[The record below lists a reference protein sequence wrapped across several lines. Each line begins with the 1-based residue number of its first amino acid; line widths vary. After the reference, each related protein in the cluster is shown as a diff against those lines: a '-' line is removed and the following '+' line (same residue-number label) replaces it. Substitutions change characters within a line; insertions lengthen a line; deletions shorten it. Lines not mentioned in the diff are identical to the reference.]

1 MKTPGYFILF
11 CTIFYSWLIAQ
22 NFSTDFRLT
31 ISSDKSLYIE
41 GESIWIKVEA
51 TNLSAESKDIF
62 NLTHDRIL
70 SGEFLDFTIKN
81 SKGEIIA
88 YGREGADDCPRIILK
103 ANDTIYNYFDLL
115 NYYGNPITEPYL
127 GRKYLPEDTYQCV
140 ATFKLDRR
148 TTTVESDTIRF
159 VVRRVAGSEKVVFE
173 NFIRAYKTWLLD
185 FNDNNAIRIYQEI
198 LVQYPQ
204 SLFAL
209 LSAYYI
215 TKITLISDQLTRDG
229 IDTSLDFMDKYSDS
243 PFAYK
248 VAKLLLND
256 AYQNNRLETLEVRI
270 NTHLPK
276 MEQYFP
282 GITQLI
288 NNKIHQYQS
297 E

>member
-1 MKTPGYFILF
+1 MKIPGYFILL
-11 CTIFYSWLIAQ
+11 CVIFYSWLIAQ
-22 NFSTDFRLT
+22 NFSSDFRLT

-41 GESIWIKVEA
+41 GESIWIKVEV
-51 TNLSAESKDIF
+51 TNLSAENKDIF

-81 SKGEIIA
+81 SQDEIIA
-88 YGREGADDCPRIILK
+88 YVREGADDGPKITLK
-103 ANDTIYNYFDLL
+103 ANDTIYSYFDLP
-115 NYYGNPITEPYL
+115 NYYGNSITTPHI
-127 GRKYLPEDTYQCV
+127 GRRYLPEDAYQCT
-140 ATFKLDRR
+140 AIFK
-148 TTTVESDTIRF
+148 VN
-159 VVRRVAGSEKVVFE
+159 RRVAVESNTITFEVKPAAGSEQTVFQ
-173 NFIRAYKTWLLD
+173 NFIHAYKTWLLD
-185 FNDNNAIRIYQEI
+185 FDDSQAVSLYQDI

-229 IDTSLDFMDKYSDS
+229 IDASLDFMDKYPDS

-248 VAKLLLND
+248 VAKLLLTN
-256 AYQNNRLETLEVRI
+256 AYQNNRLETLAARI

-288 NNKIHQYQS
+288 NNRIHEYHS